1 MKGTIAKLIAFV
13 VVCSIFTGYLFVT
26 IGNLKPLRDQ
36 YTLTATFDDVT
47 GLLPDDNVKVAGV
60 VVGKVTGISVE
71 RAKAKVTFTVDKSVK
86 IPSDSSAAIRW
97 RNLLGQRY
105 VYLYPGEA
113 TTALRSGQAVPKTR
127 SVVDLGE
134 LFNRLGPIVK
144 AIDPAKVNQFL
155 DAVVMALDGN
165 EEQLRRALTDLGTLA
180 AGLATRDEAIGRLIE
195 NTNTVAG
202 TIQKREVEIRQ
213 VLDNLV
219 QISAT
224 FSANTDVLDRAVT
237 ELGEF
242 SGHMDAILGSNR
254 GHIDALL
261 NNLMTLT
268 DVVESKLPVLDEAVL
283 NLDDAATRLFAASRY
298 GEMLNQTIPCGASGY
313 PDRENLPPTCEPD
326 PAPTSAGAARR
337 PAASNA
343 DAVLELFG
351 GAG

>member
-1 MKGTIAKLIAFV
+1 MKATVVKLVAFV

-26 IGNLKPLRDQ
+26 IGNLRPFRDQ

-60 VVGKVTGISVE
+60 VVGKVTGITVD
-71 RAKAKVTFTVDKSVK
+71 RAKAKVTFTVDKSVTV
-86 IPSDSSAAIRW
+86 PSDSTAAVRW

-113 TTALRSGQAVPKTR
+113 STALRSGQAVPKTR
-127 SVVDLGE
+127 SVIDLGE

-144 AIDPAKVNQFL
+144 AIDPAKVNEFL

-165 EEQLRRALTDLGTLA
+165 EEQLRQALTDLGTLA

-224 FSANTDVLDRAVT
+224 FSANTGILDRAVT
-237 ELGEF
+237 ELGEY
-242 SGHMDAILGSNR
+242 SGHMDVILGTNR
-254 GHIDALL
+254 AHIDALL
-261 NNLMTLT
+261 GNLMTLT
-268 DVVESKLPVLDEAVL
+268 DVVEAKLPVLDEAVL
-283 NLDDAATRLFAASRY
+283 NLDDAAARLFAASRY
-298 GEMLNQTIPCGASGY
+298 GEMLNQTIPCGGFGY
-313 PDRENLPPTCEPD
+313 PTRENTPPTCSAD
-326 PAPTSAGAARR
+326 PAATQAGAPRAA
-337 PAASNA
+337 PASNA
-343 DAVLELFG
+343 DAVLQLL
-351 GAG
+351 GAGG